1 MQSSESS
8 RGRRKM
14 KQKISITIDGKNV
27 KEIEK
32 IVGEG
37 RFRNKSHAVEYAVV
51 KLLNEI
57 LQERGKEKKK

>member
-1 MQSSESS
+1 
-8 RGRRKM
+8 M

-32 IVGEG
+32 VVEEG
-37 RFRNKSHAVEYAVV
+37 RFRNKSHAVEYAII

-57 LQERGKEKKK
+57 LREGDKK

>member
-1 MQSSESS
+1 
-8 RGRRKM
+8 M

>member
-1 MQSSESS
+1 
-8 RGRRKM
+8 M

-32 IVGEG
+32 IVEEG
-37 RFRNKSHAVEYAVV
+37 RFRNKSHAVEYAVI